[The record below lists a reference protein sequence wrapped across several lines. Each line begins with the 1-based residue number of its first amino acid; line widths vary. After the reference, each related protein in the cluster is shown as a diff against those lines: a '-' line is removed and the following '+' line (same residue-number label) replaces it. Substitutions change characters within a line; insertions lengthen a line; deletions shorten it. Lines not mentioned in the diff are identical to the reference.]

1 MRYDCAFPGWEG
13 TSMPVTTHVSPETSL
28 VIFECSGKLV
38 IEEVEQAYEAMFN
51 HPAFRSGMNAMWD
64 IRNAS
69 IGLYAQ
75 QIPDLLRMIRDRQS
89 DRGTGYRVALLVS
102 GSPDFG
108 LSTLFEMST
117 HSMPFEVR
125 VFRSHTQATQWL
137 AGQAV

>member
-1 MRYDCAFPGWEG
+1 
-13 TSMPVTTHVSPETSL
+13 MPVTTHVSPENSL
-28 VIFECSGKLV
+28 VTFECSGTLLLA
-38 IEEVEQAYEAMFN
+38 EVEQAFEAMIG
-51 HPAFRSGMNAMWD
+51 HPSFRPGINAMWD

-75 QIPDLLRMIRDRQS
+75 QIPDLLRMVRERQS
-89 DRGTGYRVALLVS
+89 DRGKGYRVAILVS

-108 LSTLFEMST
+108 LSTLFEMSA
-117 HSMPFEVR
+117 HAMPFEVR

>member
-1 MRYDCAFPGWEG
+1 
-13 TSMPVTTHVSPETSL
+13 MPVTTHISPDTSL
-28 VIFECSGKLV
+28 VTFECSGTLLLDQ
-38 IEEVEQAYEAMFN
+38 VEQAYEAMFTQ
-51 HPAFRSGMNAMWD
+51 PSFRSGMNALWD

-75 QIPDLLRMIRDRQS
+75 QIPDLLRMIRGRQP
-89 DRGTGYRVALLVS
+89 DRGTGYRVALLVA

-108 LSTLFEMST
+108 LSTLFEMSA